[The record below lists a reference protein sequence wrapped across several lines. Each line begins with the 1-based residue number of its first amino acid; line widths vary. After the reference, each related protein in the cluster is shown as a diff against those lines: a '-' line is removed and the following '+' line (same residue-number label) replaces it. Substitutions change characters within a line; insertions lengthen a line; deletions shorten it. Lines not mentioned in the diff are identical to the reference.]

1 MTIPDSLQTV
11 GRYVFIDCF
20 KLDPSTIN
28 VDFNHTNYDEND
40 EESEDVVTTQDTET
54 ADNNGESQDDAE
66 NTPAA
71 EPAASAWIVPPW
83 FHTKEFMRH
92 LIDYLT
98 NDMLMMMRLLCKD
111 WRRVVDKFI
120 DGKVESGE
128 MMVVGGNDIS
138 YEEASALWDSGGRSL
153 VTQTVFL
160 LNITK
165 VGRLA
170 CCEASILVVVE
181 IPEGVESIGR
191 AAFYNCHSLTTVS
204 FPTTLKSIGR
214 VAFGYC
220 SSLDNVYLLHTKLQ
234 ELGLEVF
241 FCCSELKSMTIPD
254 SLQTLAAVVF
264 VDFFKLVPS
273 TIIVEFNHIDAT
285 TQVIAHLRSLQSP

>member
-20 KLDPSTIN
+20 KLVPSTIN

-40 EESEDVVTTQDTET
+40 EESEGVVKTQDTET

-111 WRRVVDKFI
+111 WRRVADTFI
-120 DGKVESGE
+120 DGKVES
-128 MMVVGGNDIS
+128 
-138 YEEASALWDSGGRSL
+138 
-153 VTQTVFL
+153 
-160 LNITK
+160 
-165 VGRLA
+165 
-170 CCEASILVVVE
+170 
-181 IPEGVESIGR
+181 
-191 AAFYNCHSLTTVS
+191 
-204 FPTTLKSIGR
+204 
-214 VAFGYC
+214 
-220 SSLDNVYLLHTKLQ
+220 
-234 ELGLEVF
+234 
-241 FCCSELKSMTIPD
+241 
-254 SLQTLAAVVF
+254 AVVF